1 MKKSTNTMLIIL
13 MLTIT
18 SILSKNVMAEDSSL
32 VDESIG
38 DISTVMA
45 MGAGGAVL
53 GLSTLSFVE
62 EPKDHLKNIVVGGSV
77 GIIVGVA
84 VVAWRQATKSKGLY
98 DTHANAIK
106 SLKFNTNERMVWHSA
121 KRAQLTPKSMMPH
134 VQYQFSF

>member
-1 MKKSTNTMLIIL
+1 MKKGTSFVLIIF
-13 MLTIT
+13 MLT
-18 SILSKNVMAEDSSL
+18 LSTVVSPRVMAQDSTF

-45 MGAGGAVL
+45 MGAGGAIL

-62 EPKDHLKNIVVGGSV
+62 EPKDHLKNIVVGGSL

-84 VVAWRQATKSKGLY
+84 IVAWRQATKSKSLY
-98 DTHANAIK
+98 DTNA
-106 SLKFNTNERMVWHSA
+106 LFNSTNFDTTDRLVWHSS
-121 KRAQLTPKSMMPH
+121 KRVELAPKPMMPH